1 MSTKTIEVFFSY
13 QSPYSYL
20 ALDSIYK
27 LEHDYDVELIWQPYS
42 AKAAGQQVQASSILP
57 DKISYIFEDTK
68 RFADE
73 NNIPLVFP
81 EGWPETEFDPN
92 KVTRGAIV
100 ALDKGVLMEYNY
112 KVFDKWWGRGEN
124 PNEDNFIPEL
134 TQDIDV
140 EIGEFMSKSSAS
152 DTRERIKGIY
162 ARGRSFRIFDTPTF
176 IIGKERIVGLDKIP
190 YLRER
195 LAREGFTKSLA
206 A

>member
-1 MSTKTIEVFFSY
+1 MSTPTIEVFFSY

-20 ALDSIYK
+20 ALDAIYDIK
-27 LEHDYDVELIWQPYS
+27 NKFDVELIWQPFS
-42 AKAAGQQVQASSILP
+42 AKAAGQQVSATSIMP

-73 NNIPLVFP
+73 NNIPLNFP

-112 KVFDKWWGRGEN
+112 KVFYKWWGLGEN
-124 PNEDNFIPEL
+124 PNEDNFFNEL
-134 TQDIDV
+134 AQDIDI
-140 EIGEFMSKSSAS
+140 EYGEFVSKSSAS
-152 DTRERIKGIY
+152 DTRERIKGIHS
-162 ARGRSFRIFDTPTF
+162 RGRSFRVFDTPTF

-195 LAREGFTKSLA
+195 LARDGFAKSLA